1 MKLFLLVFLFFSFS
15 FTISAKE
22 KNFFEEAKKLFDEEK
37 FEESKFLF
45 QRNIVYNPKDSKSY
59 LYLAKIFKKEEDK
72 SEEEKNIKSSL
83 LLDPKNEEAM
93 YLLIDME
100 IERSNFSKAKELK
113 KNFEIICSD
122 MCEKITSIES
132 RLKAFEKEYASL
144 NHSYY

>member
-100 IERSNFSKAKELK
+100 LERSNFSKAEELK

-132 RLKAFEKEYASL
+132 RLTAFEKENAS
-144 NHSYY
+144 

>member
-100 IERSNFSKAKELK
+100 LERSNFSKAEELK

-132 RLKAFEKEYASL
+132 RLKAFEKENAS
-144 NHSYY
+144 